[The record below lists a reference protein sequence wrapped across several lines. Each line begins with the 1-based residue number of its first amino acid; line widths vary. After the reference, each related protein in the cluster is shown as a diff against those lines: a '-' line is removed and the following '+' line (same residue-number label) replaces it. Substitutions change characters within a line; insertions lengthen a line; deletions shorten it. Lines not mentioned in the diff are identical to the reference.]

1 LVLLLQVFELY
12 VRRRGEFGAAEQLVK
27 NAVRTV
33 SAEVQWNDVNLPAM
47 EAWLDNHLPFAS
59 SSPATP

>member
-1 LVLLLQVFELY
+1 MI
-12 VRRRGEFGAAEQLVK
+12 RHGEFGAAEQIVK